1 LSGWLA
7 IAAALLRGV
16 LQMGEQQAPAKA
28 QISICGGKYMAG
40 DAIKKY
46 ATLSNAIL
54 IFALVQFVWLGW
66 YFYTGLGG
74 PVELVSRVMSIALV
88 LQILFMYRDNNL
100 YPWLPPAANHALVA
114 IYIAIAAYAF
124 WHFLWEYERIAIYS
138 QGSFS
143 TQDYIVGVLVFLLVM
158 ELTRL
163 AHPILFWIN
172 LVMVLYTLYGF
183 IFPQWLDFFWHPGVS
198 FYRVVTSSTVEL
210 STGIY
215 GSYGQLALTLIAA
228 FLLLAA
234 AARGFGAQAAM
245 INVMRRLAGRR
256 RQMVPQTAVL
266 GSLSVGMIS
275 GSGSANAVVVGSIT
289 IPLMKRYGVPGTF
302 AGAVET
308 AASMGGLIM
317 PPLMGVGAFLMSE
330 FLGVPYWEVVLRG
343 FALGAV
349 YYISLA
355 LAVYLLCVRLLP
367 RDEVDAPKVPA
378 YQQIKTGIFFA
389 AVLFLIVLMGWIGVG
404 ELRAALLTAVFMFVL
419 LLATYL
425 LFIYVLKDP
434 QMIAE
439 ETDSAPPDRFVGWLI
454 VAACLV
460 VGYLFRNSSMA
471 IGLWVAIAAGFALI
485 TVAAP
490 ALLKNF
496 RLTLETHADMTSYL
510 TLLLATLG
518 IMIGLFTVTGF
529 INRMGGML
537 LEVGSWSLIAT
548 ILMAYVFGWLVGAG
562 LPPTAT
568 YVIGAVIIVGPL
580 RELGIN
586 PWVAHFFVFLLSV
599 WGELSPP
606 TSLTAAISARIA
618 EASFMRTMWEA
629 LKICMPITLMTFAIF
644 TRSDMVVNPGW
655 PQIAATALVLI
666 STCGITL
673 AMFGRFTE
681 RSGIDIAL
689 RVLLAATSLLCMF
702 HPSDAVSTA
711 VAMVLV
717 PALIAGIWRHA
728 QVAPPKDFV
737 LPEGAIAAS
746 DQAPDLGG
754 MAAEAKRDYG

>member
-1 LSGWLA
+1 MTKDWLKGQINLA
-7 IAAALLRGV
+7 NLTFVVAL
-16 LQMGEQQAPAKA
+16 
-28 QISICGGKYMAG
+28 I
-40 DAIKKY
+40 
-46 ATLSNAIL
+46 
-54 IFALVQFVWLGW
+54 QFVWLVW

-74 PVELVSRVMSIALV
+74 PLELVLRLLSTALI
-88 LQILFMYRDNNL
+88 LQILFMYQQDYL
-100 YPWLPPAANHALVA
+100 YKWLPSVANHALVA
-114 IYIAIAAYAF
+114 VYIAIALYAF
-124 WHFLWEYERIAIYS
+124 WYFLGEYERIAIYS
-138 QGSFS
+138 QGTFN
-143 TQDYIVGVLVFLLVM
+143 THDFVVGLLMFLLVM
-158 ELTRL
+158 ELSRL

-172 LVMVLYTLYGF
+172 VVMVFYTLYGF

-234 AARGFGAQAAM
+234 AARGFGAQNAM
-245 INVMRRLAGRR
+245 INVMRRLAGKK
-256 RQMVPQTAVL
+256 RQMIPQTAVL

-289 IPLMKRYGVPGTF
+289 IPLMKRYGVPGPF
-302 AGAVET
+302 AAAVET

-355 LAVYLLCVRLLP
+355 LAVYLLCVRLLSS
-367 RDEVDAPKVPA
+367 DSVAAPAVPLRE
-378 YQQIKTGIFFA
+378 QIKTAIFFS
-389 AVLFLIVLMGWIGVG
+389 AVVFLIILMGWVGVG
-404 ELRAALLTAVFMFVL
+404 ELRAALFTAAYMFGL
-419 LLATYL
+419 LLIAFLYFKYVVRDPEVAKES
-425 LFIYVLKDP
+425 LFENLR
-434 QMIAE
+434 
-439 ETDSAPPDRFVGWLI
+439 T
-454 VAACLV
+454 
-460 VGYLFRNSSMA
+460 
-471 IGLWVAIAAGFALI
+471 
-485 TVAAP
+485 TV
-490 ALLKNF
+490 
-496 RLTLETHADMTSYL
+496 ETHADMTSYL

-529 INRMGGML
+529 INRMGAML
-537 LEVGSWSLIAT
+537 IELGSWNIVAM

-568 YVIGAVIIVGPL
+568 YIIGAVVIVGPM

-629 LKICMPITLMTFAIF
+629 LKICIPITLMTFAVF
-644 TRSDMVVNPGW
+644 TRSDMVINPGW

-666 STCGITL
+666 ATCGITF
-673 AMFGRFTE
+673 AMFGRFTDNAVA
-681 RSGIDIAL
+681 DIAM
-689 RVLLAATSLLCMF
+689 RVGLAIIAFVTMF
-702 HPSDAVSTA
+702 HPDNGVS
-711 VAMVLV
+711 AMVAV
-717 PALIAGIWRHA
+717 PVALLIVFGIWRH
-728 QVAPPKDFV
+728 QLVAPPKSF
-737 LPEGAIAAS
+737 AAPGDTADAGPVS
-746 DQAPDLGG
+746 GDLAA
-754 MAAEAKRDYG
+754 MVAEAKRDYG

>member
-1 LSGWLA
+1 MNANWLKS
-7 IAAALLRGV
+7 
-16 LQMGEQQAPAKA
+16 QF
-28 QISICGGKYMAG
+28 
-40 DAIKKY
+40 
-46 ATLSNAIL
+46 TLDNFIL
-54 IFALVQFVWLGW
+54 IFALIQFVWLGW
-66 YFYTGLGG
+66 YFYSGLGG
-74 PVELVSRVMSIALV
+74 PVELVTRVMSIALI
-88 LQILFMYRDNNL
+88 LQILFMYRENNL
-100 YPWLPPAANHALVA
+100 YPWLPPIANQVLVVV
-114 IYIAIAAYAF
+114 YIAIAVYAF

-138 QGSFS
+138 QGTFN
-143 TQDYIVGVLVFLLVM
+143 TQDYIVGLLVFLLVM
-158 ELTRL
+158 ELTRI

-172 LVMVLYTLYGF
+172 LVMVFYTLYGF

-349 YYISLA
+349 YYMSLA

-367 RDEVDAPKVPA
+367 RDEVSAPQVPP
-378 YQQIKTGIFFA
+378 YQQVKTAIFFA
-389 AVLFLIVLMGWIGVG
+389 AVLFLIALMGWFGVG

-419 LLATYL
+419 LLAAYL
-425 LFIYVLKDP
+425 VFMYVLKDP

-439 ETDSAPPDRFVGWLI
+439 ESDGSPPDRLAGWLI

-460 VGYLFRNSSMA
+460 VGYLFSGSSTA
-471 IGLWVAIAAGFALI
+471 VGLWVAIAAGFALI
-485 TVAAP
+485 TLAAP
-490 ALLKNF
+490 GLLKNF
-496 RLTLETHADMTSYL
+496 RVLLETHADMTSYL

-537 LEVGSWSLIAT
+537 LDVGSWSIFAT
-548 ILMAYVFGWLVGAG
+548 IGMAYIFGWLVGAG

-580 RELGIN
+580 RELGID

-618 EASFMRTMWEA
+618 EASFMRTMFEA
-629 LKICMPITLMTFAIF
+629 LKICIPITLMTFAIF
-644 TRSDMVVNPGW
+644 TRTDMVVNPGW
-655 PQIAATALVLI
+655 AQIAATALVLI

-673 AMFGRFTE
+673 AMFGRLVDN
-681 RSGIDIAL
+681 GVLDVGL
-689 RVLLAATSLLCMF
+689 RVVLAAVSLLCMF

-711 VAMVLV
+711 VAAVLV

-728 QVAPPKDFV
+728 QVAPPKHFD
-737 LPEGAIAAS
+737 LPEGSIAPAETV
-746 DQAPDLGG
+746 PDLAG